1 MNKTN
6 SSGAQAALTAAMA
19 IQSNPAPSVAPL
31 QTAAQLLAVQQD
43 LNATELQ
50 LHWEAGRSFG
60 ELDKLP
66 KHHSSRKREA
76 LRKSLRWTAETVRNS
91 RAFARSYAQVQVDSL
106 VSAGVS
112 WQVVQHLIHV
122 TDNTERDR
130 LLAEYIAG
138 RMTADKLKRL
148 CAPWKAGNYSM
159 PNPAVVSFGNQAV
172 VASPAPGADCIPD
185 AAVPATADAEP
196 ASPADPATA
205 DAQPVSQADPA
216 TADAQPASQAD
227 PATADAQPAVQADPA
242 TADAQPAAEFDL
254 AMADTSVA

>member
-6 SSGAQAALTAAMA
+6 SSGGQAAVTAAIA
-19 IQSNPAPSVAPL
+19 VQSNPAPLAAPL
-31 QTAAQLLAVQQD
+31 QTAAQLLCVQQD
-43 LNATELQ
+43 LNAAELQ

-91 RAFARSYAQVQVDSL
+91 RTFARSYTQVQVDSL

-122 TDNTERDR
+122 TDSTERDR

-148 CAPWKAGNYSM
+148 CAPWKAGDYSM
-159 PNPAVVSFGNQAV
+159 PNPAVISFGNQAV
-172 VASPAPGADCIPD
+172 VASPAPGADCAPD
-185 AAVPATADAEP
+185 AVVPATPDAQP
-196 ASPADPATA
+196 ASTADPATA
-205 DAQPVSQADPA
+205 YAQPV
-216 TADAQPASQAD
+216 SQAD

-242 TADAQPAAEFDL
+242 TADAQPAAEVDM